1 MTIKDLK
8 EAIKDLPDDML
19 VGNTGHF
26 GEYLECWSVG
36 TKKTYNRRRYK
47 DDVYFDILEIS
58 IESAGD
64 EPD

>member
-1 MTIKDLK
+1 
-8 EAIKDLPDDML
+8 ML

-47 DDVYFDILEIS
+47 DRHYKDGRYKDDVYFDILEIS

-64 EPD
+64 ALD